1 MDPAIADIIRNC
13 WKTWVFIYLG
23 PFILT
28 ALQTPD
34 FFFFQ
39 FDTTVCKHALV
50 YIFGWVKLEYKEFL
64 LMEAILI
71 PMKTGS
77 ST

>member
-1 MDPAIADIIRNC
+1 MIWILQLQILLGTAGRREYL
-13 WKTWVFIYLG
+13 FIYLG

-28 ALQTPD
+28 ALHTPD

-50 YIFGWVKLEYKEFL
+50 YIFG
-64 LMEAILI
+64 
-71 PMKTGS
+71 
-77 ST
+77 